1 MTMKYYEKLI
11 VTQRINNYMLN
22 PGVINIGRHIC
33 QETSFLVQH
42 KNITLERD
50 YLMINYFKFRMC
62 DEEFAIYDLIQTKC
76 FLDLGTPMF
85 GVKITADSNMN
96 YL

>member
-1 MTMKYYEKLI
+1 
-11 VTQRINNYMLN
+11 MLN
-22 PGVINIGRHIC
+22 PGVINMGRHIC
-33 QETSFLVQH
+33 QETLFLVQH

-62 DEEFAIYDLIQTKC
+62 DEGFAIYDLIQTKC

-85 GVKITADSNMN
+85 GGKNHCRFKYELPIDCLKTMPLKQNVIKI
-96 YL
+96 